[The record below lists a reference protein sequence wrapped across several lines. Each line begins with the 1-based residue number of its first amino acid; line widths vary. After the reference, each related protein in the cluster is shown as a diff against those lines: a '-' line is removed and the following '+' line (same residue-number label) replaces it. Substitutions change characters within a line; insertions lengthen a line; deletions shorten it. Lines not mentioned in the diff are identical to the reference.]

1 MVIRMWKSAT
11 SALVVLAVV
20 SCATPEQRQ
29 SATPDQRPSE
39 TPEQRPSETPEQRPS
54 ETPEQRP
61 SGIPQQRQTATPEQ
75 RQKRIAAD
83 QERIAAQMQRDLAPV
98 CTSAG
103 LTPGTDAHSHC
114 VMSLYRQEL
123 KRRAAIAAS
132 SKPERP

>member
-11 SALVVLAVV
+11 LGLVVLVV
-20 SCATPEQRQ
+20 LSCATPEQRQNATPEQRQNATPEQRPSATPEQRQ
-29 SATPDQRPSE
+29 SATP
-39 TPEQRPSETPEQRPS
+39 
-54 ETPEQRP
+54 
-61 SGIPQQRQTATPEQ
+61 QQRQNATPEQ

-83 QERIAAQMQRDLAPV
+83 LERIAAQMQRDLAPV

-114 VMSLYRQEL
+114 IMSLYRQEL

-132 SKPERP
+132 PKPERP